1 MKAIAV
7 GFLFAL
13 AVGCSSHAD
22 SSYAQLAAPSGNL
35 KIFGPFV
42 HDHLALYVVEDP
54 SAKSA
59 GEFVTLAEGL
69 ESGDV
74 KVSEKK
80 NAQVSELLIENV
92 SGKPCFVQAG

>member
-1 MKAIAV
+1 MNRFVIGCLLAIA
-7 GFLFAL
+7 A
-13 AVGCSSHAD
+13 GCSSQQD
-22 SSYAQLAAPSGNL
+22 SSYAQLSAPSGNL

-42 HDHLALYVVEDP
+42 HEHLALYVVEDP

-69 ESGDV
+69 SSGTV

-80 NAQVSELLIENV
+80 NAQVSELLIAND
-92 SGKPCFVQAG
+92 SSKPCFVQAG